1 MMMLSAT
8 CQRQLSF
15 LYDQLRVC
23 TEINNGKLES
33 TSTITIIN
41 SNQQQ
46 IQLPVTNP
54 SVESIY
60 RFLFLPFPF
69 QLVIYLTCQL
79 TTDSIIFQH
88 RRTRGCNFADQ
99 KPDTMY
105 SVRETLHLAP
115 ASCHCASTEQPTR
128 TVSAAC
134 CVTAR
139 RQLLCTDYGQRSLTQ
154 SQLCWVYF
162 LVPAVRLGLPAGCTD
177 PLRILVQ

>member
-1 MMMLSAT
+1 MLYHRDIFEFRFTGIST
-8 CQRQLSF
+8 ISPISLHMHVLSF
-15 LYDQLRVC
+15 INYFTVTLRDSEWYFILLTTVLCLKIKNVKANYKANLRTYRLSGGLLYDDAECDLLAIAKFLVWSITC
-23 TEINNGKLES
+23 LYINNGKLES

-88 RRTRGCNFADQ
+88 RRTRGCNFAD
-99 KPDTMY
+99 
-105 SVRETLHLAP
+105 
-115 ASCHCASTEQPTR
+115 
-128 TVSAAC
+128 
-134 CVTAR
+134 
-139 RQLLCTDYGQRSLTQ
+139 
-154 SQLCWVYF
+154 
-162 LVPAVRLGLPAGCTD
+162 
-177 PLRILVQ
+177 